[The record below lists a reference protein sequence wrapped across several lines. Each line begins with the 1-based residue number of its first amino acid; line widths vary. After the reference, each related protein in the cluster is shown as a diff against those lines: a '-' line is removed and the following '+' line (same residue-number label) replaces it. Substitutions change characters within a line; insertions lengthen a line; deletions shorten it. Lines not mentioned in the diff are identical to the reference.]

1 MIDGLLMAI
10 ATYSRIPTPRIEWT
24 RQGLRYSLCFFPLV
38 GVFVG
43 ALELGWLILASHF
56 SLGAMLTGAVGCAVP
71 LLVTGGIHM
80 DGFMDALDALGARRE
95 REDTLRI
102 LKDPH
107 AGAFAVMGCALYLIA
122 QFSALPSLTFYPAV
136 ALAAGFVVSRAASA
150 FLMAALPAARP
161 DGMAAAVKDA
171 AEEKGAAAVMLAS
184 IGWGTAF
191 SVLMLWAAPVLSAV
205 ALLWVALSVLFC
217 LRIVRRLGGITGDIA
232 GWFLQVA
239 ELGILMTLAIGG
251 CFL

>member
-80 DGFMDALDALGARRE
+80 DGFMDALDA
-95 REDTLRI
+95 
-102 LKDPH
+102 
-107 AGAFAVMGCALYLIA
+107 YN
-122 QFSALPSLTFYPAV
+122 SLST
-136 ALAAGFVVSRAASA
+136 G
-150 FLMAALPAARP
+150 
-161 DGMAAAVKDA
+161 D
-171 AEEKGAAAVMLAS
+171 
-184 IGWGTAF
+184 GTAINLAPN
-191 SVLMLWAAPVLSAV
+191 SPKLNCVAANEHPA
-205 ALLWVALSVLFC
+205 
-217 LRIVRRLGGITGDIA
+217 
-232 GWFLQVA
+232 
-239 ELGILMTLAIGG
+239 
-251 CFL
+251 